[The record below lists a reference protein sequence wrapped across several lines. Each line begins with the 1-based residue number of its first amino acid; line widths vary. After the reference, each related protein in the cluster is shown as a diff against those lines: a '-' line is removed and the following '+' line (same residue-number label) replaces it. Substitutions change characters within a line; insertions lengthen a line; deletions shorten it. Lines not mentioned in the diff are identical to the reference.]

1 MNNKTT
7 ISLISLMLFIP
18 LQILSQIKDSNSA
31 EPYQFKITHEVES
44 TSVKNQ
50 FRSGTCWTFATA
62 SFIESEL
69 LRLNKGKYDI
79 SEMYFVRMG
88 YHDHAIQYVR
98 FHGKLNFSSGAEGW
112 DVMNLIR
119 KYGFVT
125 ENAYPGLAYGE
136 TKHVHGEMDKIL
148 DNYVNAIIENKNI
161 KLSPVWINA
170 FDKILDTY
178 LGDLPETFEVNSK
191 SYSPVD
197 FRDKLSF
204 NPDDY
209 IAITSFTHHP
219 FYSSFIFESPDNWS
233 FGKTY
238 NVPIDELIQI
248 IDNAIKNNYS
258 IAWAADVSEKGFSF
272 QNGLALIPQKEIKSL
287 NGLEKSKWDQLSDK
301 QKSNTI
307 YSFDYYLPEQEISQ
321 EKRQLA
327 YDNYQTTD
335 DHLMHIIAIAV
346 DQNGK
351 KFYKVKNSW
360 GVEGSK
366 YNGFFF
372 ASTPY
377 VKYKTMSIMLNKNAL
392 TKDMAKKLGLL

>member
-1 MNNKTT
+1 
-7 ISLISLMLFIP
+7 MLFIP